1 MVAVTYNRWA
11 LAIVTI
17 IVFAIVIVIIVLRY

>member
-1 MVAVTYNRWA
+1 MVAVTYNRWP

-17 IVFAIVIVIIVLRY
+17 IVFAMVIVIIVLRY

>member
-1 MVAVTYNRWA
+1 MVAVTYNRWS

>member
-1 MVAVTYNRWA
+1 MVAVTYNRWH